1 MAGRLTNMRLSV
13 IAPIAVGLLLMGA
26 CASPRANREP
36 LTKTEEATPIVFL
49 TGNDSSV
56 KEQQCL
62 VIQNEE
68 SFLRVQMRHF
78 GERDNPSRF
87 QVDFQKYMLVAVFS
101 GTFVNAAGYSDPVIK
116 ETETE
121 LSIRLPLADYQ
132 SARAEDVQLFSFLV
146 LPKSKKPISV
156 EQGFRLNTLGETKW
170 KRVEILKQ

>member
-1 MAGRLTNMRLSV
+1 MAGRLTNMRLLV
-13 IAPIAVGLLLMGA
+13 ISLSAVVLLLMGS
-26 CASPRANREP
+26 CASPRAKREP

-78 GERDNPSRF
+78 GERDNPSCF
-87 QVDFQKYMLVAVFS
+87 QVDFEKYMVVAVFS

-132 SARAEDVQLFSFLV
+132 SSREEEVQLYAFLV
-146 LPKSKKPISV
+146 IPITKKPISV
-156 EQGFRLNTLGETKW
+156 EQGFRLNTIGDMKW
-170 KRVEILKQ
+170 VKVKQM